1 MGTDLIFGDV
11 VDGNNTGE
19 DFGIGAFVV
28 RTVFSTGPVIVHS
41 TSSMSSTSSVL
52 PVSSFPS
59 IFLVDSFSSV
69 EAFSD

>member
-11 VDGNNTGE
+11 VDGNNSGE
-19 DFGIGAFVV
+19 DFGLGAFVV
-28 RTVFSTGPVIVHS
+28 KTVFSTGPVIVHS

-52 PVSSFPS
+52 SSFPS